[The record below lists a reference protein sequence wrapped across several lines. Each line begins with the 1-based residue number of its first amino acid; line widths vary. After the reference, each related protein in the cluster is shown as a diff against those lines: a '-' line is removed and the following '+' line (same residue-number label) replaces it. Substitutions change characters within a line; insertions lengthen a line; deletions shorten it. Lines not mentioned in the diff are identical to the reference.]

1 MDTPTVILIALA
13 SALVAALISRVYSLG
28 KIHRKLNYM
37 LDALEDKETN
47 FHFSEEKF
55 WYRRFNRTLNRIH
68 ILYDCERQEIAEQE
82 QYYGQMLDQVRT
94 GIVVID
100 LSRKR
105 EGQVIYSNASARNL
119 LGLAT
124 FSHIRQLGNIHQEL
138 ENAFW
143 EVSSAHEQRN
153 SYYNERGKITLSL
166 TASEAMLQAKQ
177 VKIVAL
183 NDITGEMVHNEELSW
198 NKLIRV
204 LTHEI
209 MNTVTPIASLSHT
222 LSQEL
227 DSETSA
233 RSLDWKELKLGLDTI
248 ASSSDG
254 LIKFVN
260 TYRSLTRVSAPVK
273 KAFFVRELIEKVQQL
288 TRESL
293 HQAGAVCSYVE
304 KSEDIL
310 LYADADQLSQVLVN
324 LVKNALQAEAT
335 KIEIT
340 AEIDYAETVVITVSN
355 NGRPISAES
364 QEEIF
369 VPFYT
374 TKPEGTGIG
383 LSLSRQIMRLHN
395 GTLTLGRS
403 DKQRHCLIIAL
414 FKAVFR
420 PRGAFDHAEA
430 REEQNV
436 ALHFLAGVDLVVLS
450 VAVVFIH
457 FRIDIE
463 PVLYTFSPIFPY
475 VGRSIYI
482 LPPSLGYGSI
492 QRGLQFVVEFR
503 MNRQDACSMNCM
515 GKLVDQDIF
524 GMILVDLISQD
535 ILFRTSREW
544 IFGITT

>member
-1 MDTPTVILIALA
+1 MKTATVLYSAFLA
-13 SALVAALISRVYSLG
+13 SSLFAQAYDTVFTGGSGANYNWNDPANWSNGVPSESSKVLIEL
-28 KIHRKLNYM
+28 
-37 LDALEDKETN
+37 
-47 FHFSEEKF
+47 
-55 WYRRFNRTLNRIH
+55 
-68 ILYDCERQEIAEQE
+68 Q
-82 QYYGQMLDQVRT
+82 
-94 GIVVID
+94 D
-100 LSRKR
+100 LSNNNL
-105 EGQVIYSNASARNL
+105 VISGVAVVD
-119 LGLAT
+119 
-124 FSHIRQLGNIHQEL
+124 EL
-138 ENAFW
+138 VWN
-143 EVSSAHEQRN
+143 V
-153 SYYNERGKITLSL
+153 
-166 TASEAMLQAKQ
+166 
-177 VKIVAL
+177 
-183 NDITGEMVHNEELSW
+183 TGEMVHNEELSW

-403 DKQRHCLIIAL
+403 DKRMTTFI
-414 FKAVFR
+414 
-420 PRGAFDHAEA
+420 
-430 REEQNV
+430 
-436 ALHFLAGVDLVVLS
+436 LHF
-450 VAVVFIH
+450 
-457 FRIDIE
+457 R
-463 PVLYTFSPIFPY
+463 
-475 VGRSIYI
+475 
-482 LPPSLGYGSI
+482 
-492 QRGLQFVVEFR
+492 
-503 MNRQDACSMNCM
+503 
-515 GKLVDQDIF
+515 
-524 GMILVDLISQD
+524 
-535 ILFRTSREW
+535 
-544 IFGITT
+544 

>member
-1 MDTPTVILIALA
+1 MDTSTVILIALA

-68 ILYDCERQEIAEQE
+68 ILYDRERQEIAEQE

-183 NDITGEMVHNEELSW
+183 NDITGEMAHNEELSW

-233 RSLDWKELKLGLDTI
+233 RSLDW
-248 ASSSDG
+248 
-254 LIKFVN
+254 FVN
-260 TYRSLTRVSAPVK
+260 TYRCLTRVSAPVK

-310 LYADADQLSQVLVN
+310 LYADADQLSQVFVN

-403 DKQRHCLIIAL
+403 DKRMTT
-414 FKAVFR
+414 FV
-420 PRGAFDHAEA
+420 
-430 REEQNV
+430 
-436 ALHFLAGVDLVVLS
+436 LHF
-450 VAVVFIH
+450 
-457 FRIDIE
+457 R
-463 PVLYTFSPIFPY
+463 
-475 VGRSIYI
+475 
-482 LPPSLGYGSI
+482 
-492 QRGLQFVVEFR
+492 
-503 MNRQDACSMNCM
+503 
-515 GKLVDQDIF
+515 
-524 GMILVDLISQD
+524 
-535 ILFRTSREW
+535 
-544 IFGITT
+544 

>member
-1 MDTPTVILIALA
+1 
-13 SALVAALISRVYSLG
+13 
-28 KIHRKLNYM
+28 
-37 LDALEDKETN
+37 
-47 FHFSEEKF
+47 
-55 WYRRFNRTLNRIH
+55 
-68 ILYDCERQEIAEQE
+68 
-82 QYYGQMLDQVRT
+82 
-94 GIVVID
+94 
-100 LSRKR
+100 
-105 EGQVIYSNASARNL
+105 
-119 LGLAT
+119 
-124 FSHIRQLGNIHQEL
+124 
-138 ENAFW
+138 
-143 EVSSAHEQRN
+143 
-153 SYYNERGKITLSL
+153 
-166 TASEAMLQAKQ
+166 MLQAKQ

-374 TKPEGTGIG
+374 TKPEG
-383 LSLSRQIMRLHN
+383 LSL
-395 GTLTLGRS
+395 
-403 DKQRHCLIIAL
+403 
-414 FKAVFR
+414 
-420 PRGAFDHAEA
+420 
-430 REEQNV
+430 
-436 ALHFLAGVDLVVLS
+436 
-450 VAVVFIH
+450 IH
-457 FRIDIE
+457 I
-463 PVLYTFSPIFPY
+463 
-475 VGRSIYI
+475 
-482 LPPSLGYGSI
+482 
-492 QRGLQFVVEFR
+492 
-503 MNRQDACSMNCM
+503 
-515 GKLVDQDIF
+515 
-524 GMILVDLISQD
+524 
-535 ILFRTSREW
+535 
-544 IFGITT
+544 

>member
-68 ILYDCERQEIAEQE
+68 ILYDRERQEIAEQE
-82 QYYGQMLDQVRT
+82 QYYGQMLDQVRS

-273 KAFFVRELIEKVQQL
+273 QAFFVRELIEKVQQL

-324 LVKNALQAEAT
+324 LVKNALQADAT

-403 DKQRHCLIIAL
+403 DKRMTTFI
-414 FKAVFR
+414 
-420 PRGAFDHAEA
+420 
-430 REEQNV
+430 
-436 ALHFLAGVDLVVLS
+436 LHF
-450 VAVVFIH
+450 
-457 FRIDIE
+457 R
-463 PVLYTFSPIFPY
+463 
-475 VGRSIYI
+475 
-482 LPPSLGYGSI
+482 
-492 QRGLQFVVEFR
+492 
-503 MNRQDACSMNCM
+503 
-515 GKLVDQDIF
+515 
-524 GMILVDLISQD
+524 
-535 ILFRTSREW
+535 
-544 IFGITT
+544 